1 MKRVYLL
8 LYDNRIIDSARN
20 GNQQLVCSR
29 AIDKSFK
36 WSTDLWR
43 GPSMP
48 ITLYCGHK
56 GKHTWPCTWA
66 AVIQQRRWSFTY
78 LDMIQGRGERN
89 NHVLLEH
96 KEASNSNWG
105 NWGWFHRELT
115 SMIITKLYMLIFFLK
130 SQLALFFEK
139 QLLESRKE
147 KNSWPL
153 SIIRNFTCIL
163 AARELNEQGIM
174 L

>member
-1 MKRVYLL
+1 M
-8 LYDNRIIDSARN
+8 
-20 GNQQLVCSR
+20 CSR
-29 AIDKSFK
+29 ATYKSFE

-48 ITLYCGHK
+48 TTLYCGHK

-66 AVIQQRRWSFTY
+66 AVIQWRRWSFKY

-89 NHVLLEH
+89 KHVLLEQ

-105 NWGWFHRELT
+105 NWGWFHKELT
-115 SMIITKLYMLIFFLK
+115 SMVITEFYMLIFFLK

-139 QLLESRKE
+139 QLLESRK
-147 KNSWPL
+147 KQIFDHLALSGILHVFWLQDSWM
-153 SIIRNFTCIL
+153 S
-163 AARELNEQGIM
+163 QV
-174 L
+174 